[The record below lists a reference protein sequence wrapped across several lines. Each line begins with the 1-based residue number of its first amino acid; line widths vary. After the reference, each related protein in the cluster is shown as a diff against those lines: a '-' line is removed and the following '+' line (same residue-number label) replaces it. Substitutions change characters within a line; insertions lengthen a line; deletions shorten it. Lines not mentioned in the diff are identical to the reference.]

1 MLFGSLYR
9 RGLVVEGRERER
21 ERERE
26 LKRGRK
32 RFFLEREE

>member
-21 ERERE
+21 E

>member
-21 ERERE
+21 ERERAE
-26 LKRGRK
+26 EGKK
-32 RFFLEREE
+32 EIFLEREE